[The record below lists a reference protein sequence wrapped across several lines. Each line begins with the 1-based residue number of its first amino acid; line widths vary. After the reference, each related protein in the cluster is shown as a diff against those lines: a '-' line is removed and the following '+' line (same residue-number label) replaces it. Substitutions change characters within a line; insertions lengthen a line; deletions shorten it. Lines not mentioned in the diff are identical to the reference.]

1 MQNLPAQQDQL
12 TGLARKPQ
20 ATRTKL
26 AALWSPNR
34 QGRPRGEWG
43 RTGHSLVDITGKRFG
58 DWTVLA
64 IRPERKRRGRRV
76 VAVLWLCRCD
86 CGTERIVWGTNLRL
100 GRSASCGCRVAK
112 RNTKHGH
119 ARKGKVTSAYKCW
132 VRMLQRCFNPNG
144 THYPNYGA
152 RGIKPCERWL
162 KFENFYADMGDP
174 PPGLS
179 IDRINVNGDY
189 EPGNCRWTTPAE
201 QARNRR
207 PFKPRRRRTSLAE
220 LQAYAAAL
228 ARAASA
234 PGSARTAP

>member
-1 MQNLPAQQDQL
+1 MTGTRAYVCWQDM
-12 TGLARKPQ
+12 LARCH
-20 ATRTKL
+20 RESHR
-26 AALWSPNR
+26 WFS
-34 QGRPRGEWG
+34 
-43 RTGHSLVDITGKRFG
+43 H
-58 DWTVLA
+58 
-64 IRPERKRRGRRV
+64 
-76 VAVLWLCRCD
+76 
-86 CGTERIVWGTNLRL
+86 
-100 GRSASCGCRVAK
+100 
-112 RNTKHGH
+112 
-119 ARKGKVTSAYKCW
+119 
-132 VRMLQRCFNPNG
+132 
-144 THYPNYGA
+144 YGA
-152 RGIKPCERWL
+152 RGITVCEEWL
-162 KFENFYADMGDP
+162 SFENFYADMGDP